1 MRTPWIV
8 AALFLAIIL
17 SIPSLGAAVVRD
29 GSSFERAILV
39 EGDYKHSVDWEW
51 NYLKKTLRLPGLPK
65 EQALTQHNGRTYDRF
80 VFSDRVV
87 FFDIT
92 RFEKQIFKKNNKSL
106 EQMMK
111 EAGIPV
117 EKHK

>member
-17 SIPSLGAAVVRD
+17 SIRSLAAAVVRD
-29 GSSFERAILV
+29 GSSFERAIVV

-80 VFSDRVV
+80 VLSDRVV